1 MSSIDIITRPHSQF
15 PLRGTVLA
23 GLALLAAFVAL
34 AVTGTPAADS
44 RAPAS
49 AYASPELIEDWRGNS
64 AGILP
69 AQQ

>member
-1 MSSIDIITRPHSQF
+1 MSSIDFTTRPHNHF
-15 PLRGTVLA
+15 PLRGSVLA

-34 AVTGTPAADS
+34 ALTGDPAAES

-64 AGILP
+64 ASILP